1 MQQLWYFLTNNIK
14 GLILIFNQPIDK
26 FDSYN
31 AAARRQASL
40 PGGKPACGR
49 FPRLVLFYLSALP
62 IERLKISIKAVNSA
76 KKFAK
81 SIGFLSEMCYNGKA
95 NYSITINFKG
105 DTNYG
110 E

>member
-1 MQQLWYFLTNNIK
+1 MLPKRRAHMLVKAGSKTALSCK
-14 GLILIFNQPIDK
+14 SSK
-26 FDSYN
+26 FS
-31 AAARRQASL
+31 
-40 PGGKPACGR
+40 
-49 FPRLVLFYLSALP
+49 
-62 IERLKISIKAVNSA
+62 

>member
-1 MQQLWYFLTNNIK
+1 MLVKTGSKTALSCK
-14 GLILIFNQPIDK
+14 SSK
-26 FDSYN
+26 FS
-31 AAARRQASL
+31 
-40 PGGKPACGR
+40 
-49 FPRLVLFYLSALP
+49 
-62 IERLKISIKAVNSA
+62 